1 MFPNEGIRQVV
12 LNAIK
17 TTITG
22 VPIRTIFFHIGKGN
36 NGKSLLLDLIRKMFP
51 VITDLVSKN
60 VVVKQKND
68 SKLTTEL
75 ENLQFIRFG
84 QGSEL
89 SETDLLHEDNVKQ
102 ITGDGILNYRGMRK
116 TDATITVA
124 CTLHYA
130 SNNMVECSLDHAIMK
145 RMYPILYEVA
155 FPIRPE
161 FKDECYA
168 NLSGIFTYLMTEG
181 KIQRVFETDTAP
193 KELQAFKKDL
203 FDGKDQYKSFIEE
216 RCIPSKGKFLDRSL
230 FMEAF
235 RQWGITNYGREF
247 QNPTSTKVGK
257 NLARLNY
264 EVNRS
269 NGVYKIMGIDWR
281 PHTEQPK
288 AEADAEEDEFPDEVE
303 EAEPEP
309 PKPKVDIDA
318 LKARGRETKDP
329 QERLKLIQQI
339 KDATAESKTEM
350 A

>member
-1 MFPNEGIRQVV
+1 M
-12 LNAIK
+12 
-17 TTITG
+17 
-22 VPIRTIFFHIGKGN
+22 
-36 NGKSLLLDLIRKMFP
+36 M
-51 VITDLVSKN
+51 
-60 VVVKQKND
+60 
-68 SKLTTEL
+68 
-75 ENLQFIRFG
+75 
-84 QGSEL
+84 
-89 SETDLLHEDNVKQ
+89 
-102 ITGDGILNYRGMRK
+102 
-116 TDATITVA
+116 
-124 CTLHYA
+124 
-130 SNNMVECSLDHAIMK
+130 
-145 RMYPILYEVA
+145 
-155 FPIRPE
+155 
-161 FKDECYA
+161 
-168 NLSGIFTYLMTEG
+168 EG

-216 RCIPSKGKFLDRSL
+216 RCIPITGKFLDRSH
-230 FMEAF
+230 FMEQF

-288 AEADAEEDEFPDEVE
+288 AVAVAVAVAEEDEFPEEVE

-339 KDATAESKTEM
+339 KDATTESKTEM